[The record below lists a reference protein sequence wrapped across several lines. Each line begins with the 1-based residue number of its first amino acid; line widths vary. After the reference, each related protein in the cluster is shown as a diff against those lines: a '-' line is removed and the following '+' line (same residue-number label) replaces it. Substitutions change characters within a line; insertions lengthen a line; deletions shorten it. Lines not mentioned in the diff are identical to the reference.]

1 MRIRIVEKAFEVEAT
16 PHLNGTDMEF
26 IVGNTDYRTMNK
38 VEFAQRFRNADGSL
52 IDNGQISPLDPPF
65 YAVYSSRKE
74 MEASYNILANRW
86 KLFSEGKVD
95 ENISPL
101 EFYIRFQVIRP
112 EEIPVELSSITTK
125 DMFRLKFHYRDKKT
139 VYYVEMTNHKA
150 TWLVTL
156 KDYHQHL
163 GLKYTT
169 VGELIDGM
177 RKIVEPLEL
186 DEIALEL
193 TYRNKVY
200 VL

>member
-1 MRIRIVEKAFEVEAT
+1 M
-16 PHLNGTDMEF
+16 
-26 IVGNTDYRTMNK
+26 
-38 VEFAQRFRNADGSL
+38 
-52 IDNGQISPLDPPF
+52 
-65 YAVYSSRKE
+65 
-74 MEASYNILANRW
+74 
-86 KLFSEGKVD
+86 D

-112 EEIPVELSSITTK
+112 EEIPVDFSKITMK
-125 DMFRLKFHYRDKKT
+125 EAFRLKFHYWDTKT

-156 KDYHQHL
+156 KDHHQHL
-163 GLKYTT
+163 GLNYRT
-169 VGELIDGM
+169 VGELIDEM
-177 RKIVEPLEL
+177 RKTVEPMEL